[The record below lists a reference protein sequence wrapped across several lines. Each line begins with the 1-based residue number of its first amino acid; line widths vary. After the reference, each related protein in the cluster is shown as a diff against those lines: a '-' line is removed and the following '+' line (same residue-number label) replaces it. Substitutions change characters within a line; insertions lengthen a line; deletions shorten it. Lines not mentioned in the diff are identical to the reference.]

1 MCNAKSHQNVLSYF
15 GDHCTGKLIAK
26 HHIKTRSSNDGMMA
40 KIIEDG
46 DDDDDNHNHDTDDEN
61 DHTCNNMGVMIM
73 SSIISIGNSMICSD
87 IWHKY
92 HE

>member
-1 MCNAKSHQNVLSYF
+1 MAE
-15 GDHCTGKLIAK
+15 
-26 HHIKTRSSNDGMMA
+26 HHITTRSSDDGMMA
-40 KIIEDG
+40 KITEDG
-46 DDDDDNHNHDTDDEN
+46 DDDDDDHNHDTDDEN
-61 DHTCNNMGVMIM
+61 DNTCNNMGVMIM